1 MSKAAELANLIGNI
15 NAGGGGVNRNLI
27 INGAMNVAQRGT
39 SFNQPNDAHTLDRFA
54 AFVNGDGKLDVEQST
69 TVPSGEGFKNSLKCT
84 VDTVDT
90 SLSSSDFGMIGTKI
104 EGQDLTR
111 FDFGQSTAKQF
122 VLSFFVRSNI
132 TGTYSVAF
140 RNGSANRYLVKEYTI
155 SSADTWQKITITNLA
170 DNTGT
175 WATDNTTGLDLR
187 WCLWQGGFSASA
199 DTWGAGNIIGSS
211 SNVNWATST
220 DNNWYITGVQL
231 EVGQNPTEFE
241 HEPFERTLAKCQRY
255 LQVFGGDSNQVAGWG
270 MTRAANNNFVSFPL
284 VKALRATPTVS
295 VQGGTVRFTAEGA
308 QTEGSSNTIVINSV
322 TPSVVYGNNSSN
334 VVTLRYDGDTGPDT
348 TINSQTIGFMVNDN
362 VEILFESE
370 L

>member
-15 NAGGGGVNRNLI
+15 NAGGGGVNRNVI
-27 INGAMNVAQRGT
+27 INGAMNVSQRGT
-39 SFNQPNDAHTLDRFA
+39 SFNQPNDAYTLDRFA
-54 AFVNGDGKLDVEQST
+54 AYVNGDGKLDVEQST

-90 SLSSSDFGMIGTKI
+90 SLGSSDFGMIGTKI

-187 WCLWQGGFSASA
+187 WCLWEGGFSASA
-199 DTWGAGNIIGSS
+199 SSSWATGNIIGSS

-255 LQVFGGDSNQVAGWG
+255 FQKGGFARRWTSNGSNEYDFLTHYYVTQ
-270 MTRAANNNFVSFPL
+270 M
-284 VKALRATPTVS
+284 RATPTKTFSGGSFNNIVS
-295 VQGGTVRFTAEGA
+295 S
-308 QTEGSSNTIVINSV
+308 TENATDELLSGVAMQLAYRADSADTDSYVFGRDV
-322 TPSVVYGNNSSN
+322 TF
-334 VVTLRYDGDTGPDT
+334 D
-348 TINSQTIGFMVNDN
+348 
-362 VEILFESE
+362 SE

>member
-15 NAGGGGVNRNLI
+15 NAGGGGVNRNVI

-39 SFNQPNDAHTLDRFA
+39 SFNQPNDAYTLDRFTV
-54 AFVNGDGKLDVEQST
+54 FVNGDGKLDVEQST

-90 SLSSSDFGMIGTKI
+90 SLGSSDFGMIGTKI

-187 WCLWQGGFSASA
+187 WCLWEGGFSASA

-231 EVGQNPTEFE
+231 EVGQNPTSFE

-255 LQVFGGDSNQVAGWG
+255 FYKQNYVGSGGPYGHFSTNYSSSHRFVTIDHPTAMRSTPNSTFSASSGSF
-270 MTRAANNNFVSFPL
+270 TEYHSTARHFKAYIAASSTSSTTYYL
-284 VKALRATPTVS
+284 
-295 VQGGTVRFTAEGA
+295 TAYQAEA
-308 QTEGSSNTIVINSV
+308 
-322 TPSVVYGNNSSN
+322 
-334 VVTLRYDGDTGPDT
+334 
-348 TINSQTIGFMVNDN
+348 
-362 VEILFESE
+362 E

>member
-15 NAGGGGVNRNLI
+15 NAGGGGVNRNVI

-39 SFNQPNDAHTLDRFA
+39 SFNQPNDAYTLDRFA

-90 SLSSSDFGMIGTKI
+90 SLGSSDFGMIGTKI

-140 RNGSANRYLVKEYTI
+140 RNGSADRYLVKEYTI
-155 SSADTWQKITITNLA
+155 SSADTWQKITITDLA

-175 WATDNTTGLDLR
+175 WATDNTTGLDIR
-187 WCLWQGGFSASA
+187 WCLWEGGYSASA
-199 DTWGAGNIIGSS
+199 DTWGVGNIIGSS

-231 EVGQNPTEFE
+231 EVGQNPTSFE
-241 HEPFERTLAKCQRY
+241 HEPKERTLLKCHRY
-255 LQVFGGDSNQVAGWG
+255 YRRWGKQSGDKPVIAAGMAYSASAVF
-270 MTRAANNNFVSFPL
+270 FPL
-284 VKALRATPTVS
+284 TLDVPMRSQPTVDYSNLPRAYKTTTAARLTSISINTNESDEHS
-295 VQGGTVRFTAEGA
+295 VRLEGAKSNYFTAEA
-308 QTEGSSNTIVINSV
+308 ATWLQV
-322 TPSVVYGNNSSN
+322 
-334 VVTLRYDGDTGPDT
+334 DTVGEW
-348 TINSQTIGFMVNDN
+348 FA
-362 VEILFESE
+362 LKAE

>member
-15 NAGGGGVNRNLI
+15 NAGGGGVNRNVI

-187 WCLWQGGFSASA
+187 WCLWEGGISTSA

-255 LQVFGGDSNQVAGWG
+255 YHQIKQYQGAGQY
-270 MTRAANNNFVSFPL
+270 TFI
-284 VKALRATPTVS
+284 T
-295 VQGGTVRFTAEGA
+295 GA
-308 QTEGSSNTIVINSV
+308 MGSSNGHYMINHPVEMRSAPTIAYSGSVNITTNATSV
-322 TPSVVYGNNSSN
+322 TSPSSFASYSGTLYSRVQWAKGSN
-334 VVTLRYDGDTGPDT
+334 TAGDAAWVDIDDATF
-348 TINSQTIGFMVNDN
+348 TISA
-362 VEILFESE
+362 E

>member
-1 MSKAAELANLIGNI
+1 
-15 NAGGGGVNRNLI
+15 
-27 INGAMNVAQRGT
+27 MNVSQRGT
-39 SFNQPNDAHTLDRFA
+39 SFNQPNDAYTLDRFA
-54 AFVNGDGKLDVEQST
+54 AYVNGDGKLDVEQST

-90 SLSSSDFGMIGTKI
+90 SLGSSDFGMIGTKI

-187 WCLWQGGFSASA
+187 WCLWEGGFSASA

-231 EVGQNPTEFE
+231 EVGQNATEFE
-241 HEPFERTLAKCQRY
+241 HEPFGETLQKCQRY
-255 LQVFGGDSNQVAGWG
+255 YYSLPD
-270 MTRAANNNFVSFPL
+270 
-284 VKALRATPTVS
+284 TPTS
-295 VQGGTVRFTAEGA
+295 SFRICHLAHVQTASFGNSGFNHPTPMRTQPTVTENGTLVMHDGGSTRDYAIGANYSTTTTVATNITTSSFANTPQSGTV
-308 QTEGSSNTIVINSV
+308 Q
-322 TPSVVYGNNSSN
+322 NNSNASN
-334 VVTLRYDGDTGPDT
+334 FL
-348 TINSQTIGFMVNDN
+348 TI
-362 VEILFESE
+362 EAE

>member
-15 NAGGGGVNRNLI
+15 NAGGGGVNKNVI
-27 INGAMNVAQRGT
+27 INGNMNVAQRGT

-90 SLSSSDFGMIGTKI
+90 SLGSSDFGMIGTKI

-175 WATDNTTGLDLR
+175 WATDNTTGLDIR
-187 WCLWQGGFSASA
+187 WCLWEGGFSASA
-199 DTWGAGNIIGSS
+199 SSSWGAGNIIGSS

-231 EVGQNPTEFE
+231 EIGQNPTEFE
-241 HEPFERTLAKCQRY
+241 HEPFERTLSKCHRY
-255 LQVFGGDSNQVAGWG
+255 YYKTSTVTHFNVGRLDSGGGVGYSWRAHPVTMRTAPTMSISGTWNSGTGYGGDPTYQASTTTGVTIKTTNG
-270 MTRAANNNFVSFPL
+270 MSANEIFYL
-284 VKALRATPTVS
+284 T
-295 VQGGTVRFTAEGA
+295 GGEFIGDAE
-308 QTEGSSNTIVINSV
+308 
-322 TPSVVYGNNSSN
+322 
-334 VVTLRYDGDTGPDT
+334 L
-348 TINSQTIGFMVNDN
+348 
-362 VEILFESE
+362 
-370 L
+370 

>member
-15 NAGGGGVNRNLI
+15 NAGGGGVNRNVI

-187 WCLWQGGFSASA
+187 WCLWEGGFSASA

-241 HEPFERTLAKCQRY
+241 HEPVERTLAKCQRY
-255 LQVFGGDSNQVAGWG
+255 FIKSTNNGYTSYPSSGGYANAMYLFPVQMRADPTGSYTDAGAGGSGLAYVNNVDGFVATYQSLSASQAG
-270 MTRAANNNFVSFPL
+270 
-284 VKALRATPTVS
+284 
-295 VQGGTVRFTAEGA
+295 QFTYTQDAE
-308 QTEGSSNTIVINSV
+308 
-322 TPSVVYGNNSSN
+322 
-334 VVTLRYDGDTGPDT
+334 L
-348 TINSQTIGFMVNDN
+348 
-362 VEILFESE
+362 
-370 L
+370 